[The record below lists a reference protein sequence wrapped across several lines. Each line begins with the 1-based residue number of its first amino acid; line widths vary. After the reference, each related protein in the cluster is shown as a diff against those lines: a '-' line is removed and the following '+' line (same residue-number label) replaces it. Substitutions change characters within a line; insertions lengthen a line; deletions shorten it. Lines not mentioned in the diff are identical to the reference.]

1 MPGESQRAAGSE
13 ITGAET
19 EATKTAKNGGCRK
32 KVREAELKSIPT
44 RQLLSQPSNW
54 LTTIC

>member
-1 MPGESQRAAGSE
+1 MSSGSSRSSSSEQMPEESQRAAGSE

-32 KVREAELKSIPT
+32 KVREAES
-44 RQLLSQPSNW
+44 
-54 LTTIC
+54 

>member
-1 MPGESQRAAGSE
+1 MPEESQRAAGSE

-32 KVREAELKSIPT
+32 KVREAES
-44 RQLLSQPSNW
+44 
-54 LTTIC
+54 